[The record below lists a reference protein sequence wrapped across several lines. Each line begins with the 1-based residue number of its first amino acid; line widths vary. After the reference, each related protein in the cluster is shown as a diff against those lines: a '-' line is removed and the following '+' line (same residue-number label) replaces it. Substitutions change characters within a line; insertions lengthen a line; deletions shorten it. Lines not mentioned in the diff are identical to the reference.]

1 MKNRYLMITFVRKPN
16 GQIDEMITVGK
27 RIKSSDTQTAN
38 IICDFKE
45 KKIIK
50 AVVEGK
56 ILDLEWDRVLEYY
69 KRVYPVLIAQL
80 EKEQIEE

>member
-1 MKNRYLMITFVRKPN
+1 MKNRYLMVTFVRKPN

-27 RIKSSDTQTAN
+27 RIKNSDTQTSN

-50 AVVEGK
+50 SVIESKV
-56 ILDLEWDRVLEYY
+56 LTLEWDKVLEYY

-80 EKEQIEE
+80 EKEQSEE